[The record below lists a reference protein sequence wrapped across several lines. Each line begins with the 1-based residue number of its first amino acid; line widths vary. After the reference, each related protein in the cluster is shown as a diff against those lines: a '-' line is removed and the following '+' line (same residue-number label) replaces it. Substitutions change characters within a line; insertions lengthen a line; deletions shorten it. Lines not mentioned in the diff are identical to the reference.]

1 MVVVVESVHGSSR
14 GRTRLG
20 VVAVVVKQVGAG
32 LSSKCQVHHL
42 DGAAAVAAAALE
54 RGQRLP

>member
-14 GRTRLG
+14 GRIRLA

-42 DGAAAVAAAALE
+42 E
-54 RGQRLP
+54 RRLLLLLHSSVGRDCLS